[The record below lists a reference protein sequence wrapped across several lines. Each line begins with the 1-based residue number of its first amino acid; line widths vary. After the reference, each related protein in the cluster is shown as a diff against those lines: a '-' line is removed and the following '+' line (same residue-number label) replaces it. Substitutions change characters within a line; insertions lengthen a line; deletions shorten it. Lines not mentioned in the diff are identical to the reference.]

1 MSAKRAPKA
10 GRAPGDRR
18 QALIDTARRL
28 FTTRPYDQVTTSE
41 IAQNAGVAYGL
52 IAHHFENKRGL
63 YQAVL
68 NEIAVEIADRQLA
81 PPPEGASLADQLRHA
96 LRNHIAYIETYS
108 DSFVAFV
115 RGNLGS
121 DPDQQSAIDN
131 LRWLGA
137 QRILLAVGI
146 MDPPP
151 AALRT
156 AMHGW
161 VGYLDEMMVDRITHG
176 DIEIDTLVEL
186 AAAALVTTLR
196 TTALLEPS
204 ISLAPSIRQ
213 TLDTF
218 EVNAGRRADEP
229 AETATPRRVQT
240 RRPSNRSK

>member
-1 MSAKRAPKA
+1 MSARRVRSSGKVPA
-10 GRAPGDRR
+10 DRR
-18 QALIDTARRL
+18 QALIDAARKL
-28 FTTRPYDQVTTSE
+28 FTTRPYDQVTTTK

-68 NEIAVEIADRQLA
+68 NEIAVEIADRQLT
-81 PPPEGASLADQLRHA
+81 PPLEDASLTDQLRHA
-96 LRNHIAYIETYS
+96 LRNHIAYIDTYA

-121 DPDQQSAIDN
+121 DPDQQLAIDK

-137 QRILLAVGI
+137 QRILLALGI
-146 MDPPP
+146 VEPLPP
-151 AALRT
+151 ALRT

-161 VGYLDEMMVDRITHG
+161 VGYLDEMMVDRIAHR
-176 DIEIDTLVEL
+176 DIDIDTLVEF

-204 ISLAPSIRQ
+204 ISFAPSIVR

-218 EVNAGRRADEP
+218 EVETVRA
-229 AETATPRRVQT
+229 TQPR
-240 RRPSNRSK
+240 S